1 MLRNR
6 KTILFLIVLLAGCGF
21 AQTPDEARWRDLRE
35 EMVRWTIA
43 EPTDGRPPVRD
54 ARVLAAMRTIPR
66 HEFVPVEERRGAYED
81 HPLPIGYG
89 QTISQ
94 PYIVAKMTELVA
106 TKPEHRVLEVG
117 TGSGY
122 QAAVLSPLVKEVYT
136 IEIVQPLGES
146 ARERLTRLG
155 YKNVEVR
162 VGDGYNGWPEKA
174 PFDGIVVTAGAPH
187 VPPALIEQLKPGG
200 RMVIPLGESRYD
212 QNLVVVH
219 KGKGPRDIRMETIM
233 PVIFVPL
240 TGGPKKQKN

>member
-66 HEFVPVEERRGAYED
+66 HEFVPAEERRDAYED
-81 HPLPIGYG
+81 HPLPIGHG

-212 QNLVVVH
+212 QNLIVVH
-219 KGKGPRDIRMETIM
+219 KGKGPRDIRMEAIM

-240 TGGPKKQKN
+240 TGGPDKQKK